1 MYNST
6 TTSVSAAAATPAIG
20 CDLCGIRVN
29 RSAERNARGLTT
41 EWRPLIE
48 ASVEALIV
56 LVSFAGFLVE
66 KCSVASWQI
75 SATACATRSSA
86 EALETAYDSFPVFR
100 RRIFWSLRAGGSRY
114 HRLH

>member
-1 MYNST
+1 M
-6 TTSVSAAAATPAIG
+6 
-20 CDLCGIRVN
+20 GIRVN

-75 SATACATRSSA
+75 SATACGTRSSA
-86 EALETAYDSFPVFR
+86 ETLDSVYYSFLVFR
-100 RRIFWSLRAGGSRY
+100 RCFFWSLRAVDSPIY
-114 HRLH
+114 LLHLLSPLGLTPVLTHPTRPTH